1 MKLNQGHFL
10 KKRMFAFLLLPGF
23 QFRPMEPPLA
33 QAFHKALDAGAALL
47 RWGAG
52 PTDGMRQGEEWWLTC
67 GKI

>member
-10 KKRMFAFLLLPGF
+10 KKSDACFLIVTGF

-52 PTDGMRQGEEWWLTC
+52 PTDGMRQGKEW
-67 GKI
+67 